1 MARPYKAR
9 RICSVPAIDTF
20 GPLNQE
26 MDSAVELT
34 LEEYETIRLIDWL
47 DCTQEQ
53 CADQMGVARTT
64 VQAVYNSAR
73 KKLADCLVNGKR
85 LEIRGGNYQLCPDGG
100 NCCGKNCEK
109 RGCRRRR
116 CNNKPGGDCN
126 EDCLSSQVVG
136 TGGSGHEALAVFLK
150 NLGVKVLICG
160 GIGGGARTA
169 LSQAGI
175 ELYPG
180 ASGDADQAV
189 EALLNGS
196 LDYDPNT
203 MCSHHHEGGEH
214 NCHGHGHSCG
224 GHN

>member
-73 KKLADCLVNGKR
+73 KKLAQVLVDGKR
-85 LEIRGGNYQLCPDGG
+85 LCISGGAYELCPHSAGCCKKECRRSG
-100 NCCGKNCEK
+100 CENCCEKKNRQC
-109 RGCRRRR
+109 
-116 CNNKPGGDCN
+116 GDCT
-126 EDCLSSQVVG
+126 S
-136 TGGSGHEALAVFLK
+136 
-150 NLGVKVLICG
+150 
-160 GIGGGARTA
+160 
-169 LSQAGI
+169 
-175 ELYPG
+175 
-180 ASGDADQAV
+180 
-189 EALLNGS
+189 
-196 LDYDPNT
+196 DY
-203 MCSHHHEGGEH
+203 
-214 NCHGHGHSCG
+214 
-224 GHN
+224 

>member
-73 KKLADCLVNGKR
+73 KKLADCLVNGRR
-85 LEIRGGNYQLCPDGG
+85 LEIRGGNYWLCPDGG
-100 NCCGKNCEK
+100 NCCGKNCGK

-126 EDCLSSQVVG
+126 EDCC
-136 TGGSGHEALAVFLK
+136 
-150 NLGVKVLICG
+150 NI
-160 GIGGGARTA
+160 
-169 LSQAGI
+169 
-175 ELYPG
+175 
-180 ASGDADQAV
+180 
-189 EALLNGS
+189 
-196 LDYDPNT
+196 
-203 MCSHHHEGGEH
+203 
-214 NCHGHGHSCG
+214 
-224 GHN
+224 

>member
-73 KKLADCLVNGKR
+73 KKLADCLVNGK
-85 LEIRGGNYQLCPDGG
+85 GW
-100 NCCGKNCEK
+100 K
-109 RGCRRRR
+109 
-116 CNNKPGGDCN
+116 
-126 EDCLSSQVVG
+126 
-136 TGGSGHEALAVFLK
+136 SGEATTSCVRTEETAA
-150 NLGVKVLICG
+150 G
-160 GIGGGARTA
+160 RTA
-169 LSQAGI
+169 KTRVPQTPL
-175 ELYPG
+175 
-180 ASGDADQAV
+180 
-189 EALLNGS
+189 
-196 LDYDPNT
+196 
-203 MCSHHHEGGEH
+203 
-214 NCHGHGHSCG
+214 
-224 GHN
+224 

>member
-85 LEIRGGNYQLCPDGG
+85 AGNPGRQLPAVSG
-100 NCCGKNCEK
+100 
-109 RGCRRRR
+109 RRKLLR
-116 CNNKPGGDCN
+116 
-126 EDCLSSQVVG
+126 E
-136 TGGSGHEALAVFLK
+136 
-150 NLGVKVLICG
+150 
-160 GIGGGARTA
+160 
-169 LSQAGI
+169 
-175 ELYPG
+175 ELRKTRVP
-180 ASGDADQAV
+180 QTP
-189 EALLNGS
+189 L
-196 LDYDPNT
+196 
-203 MCSHHHEGGEH
+203 
-214 NCHGHGHSCG
+214 
-224 GHN
+224 

>member
-1 MARPYKAR
+1 M
-9 RICSVPAIDTF
+9 PAIDTF

-126 EDCLSSQVVG
+126 EDCC
-136 TGGSGHEALAVFLK
+136 
-150 NLGVKVLICG
+150 NI
-160 GIGGGARTA
+160 
-169 LSQAGI
+169 
-175 ELYPG
+175 
-180 ASGDADQAV
+180 
-189 EALLNGS
+189 
-196 LDYDPNT
+196 
-203 MCSHHHEGGEH
+203 
-214 NCHGHGHSCG
+214 
-224 GHN
+224 

>member
-9 RICSVPAIDTF
+9 RICSVPTIDTF

-47 DCTQEQ
+47 ACTQEE

-100 NCCGKNCEK
+100 NCCGKNCGK
-109 RGCRRRR
+109 LGCRRRR

-126 EDCLSSQVVG
+126 EDCC
-136 TGGSGHEALAVFLK
+136 
-150 NLGVKVLICG
+150 NI
-160 GIGGGARTA
+160 
-169 LSQAGI
+169 
-175 ELYPG
+175 
-180 ASGDADQAV
+180 
-189 EALLNGS
+189 
-196 LDYDPNT
+196 
-203 MCSHHHEGGEH
+203 
-214 NCHGHGHSCG
+214 
-224 GHN
+224 

>member
-73 KKLADCLVNGKR
+73 KKLADCLVNGR
-85 LEIRGGNYQLCPDGG
+85 
-100 NCCGKNCEK
+100 
-109 RGCRRRR
+109 
-116 CNNKPGGDCN
+116 
-126 EDCLSSQVVG
+126 S
-136 TGGSGHEALAVFLK
+136 
-150 NLGVKVLICG
+150 
-160 GIGGGARTA
+160 
-169 LSQAGI
+169 
-175 ELYPG
+175 
-180 ASGDADQAV
+180 
-189 EALLNGS
+189 
-196 LDYDPNT
+196 
-203 MCSHHHEGGEH
+203 
-214 NCHGHGHSCG
+214 
-224 GHN
+224 

>member
-73 KKLADCLVNGKR
+73 KKLADCLVN
-85 LEIRGGNYQLCPDGG
+85 
-100 NCCGKNCEK
+100 CCGKNCGK
-109 RGCRRRR
+109 LGCRRRR

-126 EDCLSSQVVG
+126 EDCC
-136 TGGSGHEALAVFLK
+136 
-150 NLGVKVLICG
+150 NI
-160 GIGGGARTA
+160 
-169 LSQAGI
+169 
-175 ELYPG
+175 
-180 ASGDADQAV
+180 
-189 EALLNGS
+189 
-196 LDYDPNT
+196 
-203 MCSHHHEGGEH
+203 
-214 NCHGHGHSCG
+214 
-224 GHN
+224 